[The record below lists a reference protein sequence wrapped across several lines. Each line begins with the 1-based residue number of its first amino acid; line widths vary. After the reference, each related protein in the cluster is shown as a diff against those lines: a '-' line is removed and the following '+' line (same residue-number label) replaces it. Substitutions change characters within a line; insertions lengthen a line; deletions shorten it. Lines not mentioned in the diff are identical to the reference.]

1 MFFDLIVIGRA
12 GYTIDILSTIMG
24 VDHGLSG
31 RDNAKSKLRREKKA
45 KRSKNIA
52 KKLRSED
59 VVHNSKEVKFDDV
72 ARVAWLTGFRKRKQE
87 RRKYGLAMQVFLC
100 FKLL

>member
-1 MFFDLIVIGRA
+1 MDSQVE
-12 GYTIDILSTIMG
+12 IMQK
-24 VDHGLSG
+24 VSFVA
-31 RDNAKSKLRREKKA
+31 RKKA